1 MLLSRRNP
9 TIENRQPA
17 NHPPITHLR
26 LYTASTR
33 IRRHDGRASRYG
45 RHAMDERV
53 LGMQRELLRPREIES
68 IF

>member
-17 NHPPITHLR
+17 NHPSITHLR

-33 IRRHDGRASRYG
+33 LGHSNCHAAMAGLGLGR
-45 RHAMDERV
+45 V
-53 LGMQRELLRPREIES
+53 KTLRPRETGDA
-68 IF
+68 